1 MFIILWGVTKKDWD
15 HKQEV
20 KSEWGLFHFWSL
32 IGVATKMQTRRF
44 LFSRKTGKRGTCL
57 MVKGYWQSVFLR
69 CRVEMMKYVHIFCV
83 ILLIIWV
90 RDKECETHDLT
101 KHHITH
107 DVHPQ
112 TTREEHTVSSGVFQ
126 PTIISSKTWIRGESS
141 TSFCPVRSKY
151 YLA

>member
-15 HKQEV
+15 QKQEV

-44 LFSRKTGKRGTCL
+44 LFSRKTAKRGTCL

-69 CRVEMMKYVHIFCV
+69 CRFEMMKCVYIFCV

-101 KHHITH
+101 KSKHLNKNSNVLFGWLCVWQRKTER
-107 DVHPQ
+107 PKPKEKK
-112 TTREEHTVSSGVFQ
+112 TK
-126 PTIISSKTWIRGESS
+126 ISEI
-141 TSFCPVRSKY
+141 P
-151 YLA
+151 

>member
-69 CRVEMMKYVHIFCV
+69 CRFEMMKYVHIFCV

-101 KHHITH
+101 KHHIN
-107 DVHPQ
+107 Q
-112 TTREEHTVSSGVFQ
+112 KANLLTRDTWTKTQMFLSGGCVFDREKLKG
-126 PTIISSKTWIRGESS
+126 PKPKEKKTKISEI
-141 TSFCPVRSKY
+141 P
-151 YLA
+151 